1 MLSWEE
7 RKESFTTPVARTKTK
22 AVGVCKWSSHRCP
35 GFCFVSRKTV
45 VVLWCWNCNCRF
57 KSLAE
62 KHVFRAPSRKIFR
75 TGDLVHPSL
84 DRNCWLPCGTSR
96 KDHGSGH
103 QLFLKGNYYWKD
115 PCFVFLL
122 PWLWEKGVLSTYI
135 LYRFIY
141 CKHCPWLTHQH
152 FGVFFPAFQ
161 NRRSAN
167 GTMRALE
174 KQKIPKWPE
183 VPSTCP

>member
-84 DRNCWLPCGTSR
+84 DRHCWLPCGTSR

-135 LYRFIY
+135 LYWFIY
-141 CKHCPWLTHQH
+141 SKHCPWLTHQH
-152 FGVFFPAFQ
+152 FGVFFSSLP
-161 NRRSAN
+161 
-167 GTMRALE
+167 
-174 KQKIPKWPE
+174 KQKKI
-183 VPSTCP
+183 S

>member
-103 QLFLKGNYYWKD
+103 QLFLKGTIGGTHVLCFYFHDYGRKD
-115 PCFVFLL
+115 FVNLYL
-122 PWLWEKGVLSTYI
+122 ILIYI
-135 LYRFIY
+135 LQTL
-141 CKHCPWLTHQH
+141 PLTHPST
-152 FGVFFPAFQ
+152 FWRFFFSSLP
-161 NRRSAN
+161 
-167 GTMRALE
+167 
-174 KQKIPKWPE
+174 KQKKI
-183 VPSTCP
+183 S